1 MAIQNIFKGLGVALI
16 TPFTAQGEV
25 DYNTLVNLVEY
36 QITNGADFL
45 CILATTAEA
54 PCLTKEEKNKITEFI
69 KTVNK
74 GRVPV
79 LKYCG
84 GNNTQAVVEE
94 IRSGDWS
101 GIDGILSICPY
112 YNKPSQEGL
121 YQHFKAIA
129 KVSPKPIV
137 LYNVPGRTGVNM
149 TAETTVRLAW
159 EFPNIVGIKEASGN
173 LVQVDEILK
182 NKPENFDVI
191 SGDDALAFSMIAS
204 GAKGVISVIGNA
216 LPREFSRMI
225 RLEFNGEY
233 ESARKIH
240 HTFTELYKLLFVDGN
255 PAGVKAL
262 LNDMGLIENIL
273 RLPLVSTKIETKNKM
288 AEILK
293 RLTF

>member
-1 MAIQNIFKGLGVALI
+1 MAIQNIFRGLGIALI

-84 GNNTQAVVEE
+84 GNNTQAVVKE

-173 LVQVDEILK
+173 LAQVDEILK